1 MSELQPSTIQFT
13 LNESVWFAREQAVD
27 ELISISL
34 HPHINI
40 LDEEDFIIIKGA
52 LQLDGEYR
60 RQTDPFIN
68 DQLPN
73 EQIFV
78 QDIRLIDD
86 NDHQFSHRFPVDITI
101 PKRKIE
107 RMEDIAMTIES
118 FDYELKDN
126 QMLKIVADIE
136 IEGIMDAQESSI
148 IRNEQLIEDENE
160 QEIRNEDVEI
170 ELEREEELVENDDE
184 DEEEEIP
191 LTVIKRNE
199 GALKEIEIDE
209 VITVEAEK
217 EDIQDI
223 QIEHEL
229 HEQQTEPV
237 AREQEKMIQE
247 QEIIEQAI
255 ESVEKANI
263 PILREEDYLTDKKEP
278 IVIENSRESP
288 SSNYEQ
294 MVEIESSSE
303 SIILESSA
311 QVEQKK
317 KKKFGST
324 VTMSFAE
331 FFSRKE
337 EKPAKI
343 KICVVQE
350 NDSLETIADRYNVS
364 TQQLVRANNLHAT
377 DEIVEGQLLDIPIK
391 AQAKNRNN

>member
-34 HPHINI
+34 HPYINI

-78 QDIRLIDD
+78 QDIRLVDED
-86 NDHQFSHRFPVDITI
+86 DHQFSHRFPVDITI

-107 RMEDIAMTIES
+107 RIEDIAMTIES
-118 FDYELKDN
+118 FDYEIKDN
-126 QMLKIVADIE
+126 QMLKIIADIE
-136 IEGIMDAQESSI
+136 IEGIVDAQESSI
-148 IRNEQLIEDENE
+148 IRNEQLIEDENDGSKDE
-160 QEIRNEDVEI
+160 VEI
-170 ELEREEELVENDDE
+170 ELELEREEEIVEEENE
-184 DEEEEIP
+184 DEEEIP

-199 GALKEIEIDE
+199 SALKEIEIEE

-217 EDIQDI
+217 EVIQDI
-223 QIEHEL
+223 QVEQEIEEIPS
-229 HEQQTEPV
+229 EQV
-237 AREQEKMIQE
+237 AREPEVVEEKGELVE
-247 QEIIEQAI
+247 QVV
-255 ESVEKANI
+255 ESVEKTAI
-263 PILREEDYLTDKKEP
+263 PILREEDYLTDKNEP
-278 IVIENSRESP
+278 IIIENSRESP
-288 SSNYEQ
+288 AMNEEEF
-294 MVEIESSSE
+294 VELESSSDQF
-303 SIILESSA
+303 IQESSSH
-311 QVEQKK
+311 VEQKK
-317 KKKFGST
+317 KKKIGST

-337 EKPAKI
+337 EKPAKM

-364 TQQLVRANNLHAT
+364 TQQLVRANNLHVT
-377 DEIVEGQLLDIPIK
+377 DHIVEGQLLDIPFK
-391 AQAKNRNN
+391 AQAKKQK

>member
-1 MSELQPSTIQFT
+1 MSELQSSTIQFT

-34 HPHINI
+34 HPYINI

-107 RMEDIAMTIES
+107 RIEDIAMTIES
-118 FDYELKDN
+118 FDYEIKDN
-126 QMLKIVADIE
+126 QMLKIIADIE
-136 IEGIMDAQESSI
+136 IEGIVDAQESSI
-148 IRNEQLIEDENE
+148 IRNEQVIEDENDGSKDE
-160 QEIRNEDVEI
+160 VEI
-170 ELEREEELVENDDE
+170 EFEREEEIVEEENE
-184 DEEEEIP
+184 DEEEIP

-199 GALKEIEIDE
+199 SALKEIEIEE
-209 VITVEAEK
+209 VITVEAKK
-217 EDIQDI
+217 EVIQDI
-223 QIEHEL
+223 Q
-229 HEQQTEPV
+229 V
-237 AREQEKMIQE
+237 E
-247 QEIIEQAI
+247 QEIEEAPSEQAAREPEVVEEKGELVEQVV
-255 ESVEKANI
+255 ESVEKTAI
-263 PILREEDYLTDKKEP
+263 PILREEDYLTDKNEP
-278 IVIENSRESP
+278 IIIENSRESP
-288 SSNYEQ
+288 AMNVGEF
-294 MVEIESSSE
+294 VELESSSDQF
-303 SIILESSA
+303 IQESSSH
-311 QVEQKK
+311 VEQKK
-317 KKKFGST
+317 KKKIGST

-337 EKPAKI
+337 EKPAKM

-364 TQQLVRANNLHAT
+364 TQQLLRANNLHVT
-377 DEIVEGQLLDIPIK
+377 DHIVEGQLLDIPFK
-391 AQAKNRNN
+391 AQVKKQK